1 MGVWLLGGLLS
12 LNGALCYAELATTY
26 PRSGG
31 DYHYLTKAF
40 GRWMGFLFGWAQLA
54 VILTGSI
61 ASMAYA
67 FADYGVQLWG
77 AKPGDTSA
85 TLWLAAGSIV
95 ALSVMNL
102 LGVVVGK
109 SVQNCLSAVK
119 ILGLVGIFVA
129 AMLCSSRG
137 SLASPG
143 TIEGPG
149 LGLALVFVLYAY
161 GGWSDAAFVAAEV
174 RGRQRNLPLAL
185 FLGIGLITVIY
196 LLVIMAYM
204 VVLGFDGAR
213 ASETPAADV
222 MQLVVGD
229 WGRSIISGLVMVSAL
244 GAINGLI
251 LTGSRIYASLGAD
264 HVIFARLSRW
274 DQQRGAPA
282 AALDCPRR
290 HLLAVGARGRNRRGP
305 PRDRCRSAGHRPSG
319 LPWEKYFG
327 GFETLVSGTA
337 PVFWT
342 FFLLTGISLFV
353 LRDRDGQR
361 HASVHNAAVSAAA
374 DHLLRHVRVHALLQ
388 PDVCEGTRD
397 HRPAAVGGGRPALRD
412 QSVARPPA
420 DDAGATWTTLVSLHT
435 FPSPGTP
442 HTGMH
447 ILPPPRA
454 PRVLADSERHIANAG
469 KASAIHPHHI
479 ECGCRTGKAIG
490 RRVATRSHATHG
502 KDSPCQAATMS
513 SVSNTFASSCPN
525 PRSLTESFPP
535 TASRAAPRS
544 GRAPRA
550 TRHRSSPGDRTT
562 IEKRQWPLA

>member
-1 MGVWLLGGLLS
+1 MTAHENPPDTVDSDPAMPIAPTLGLWDAVSIIVGIVVGTAIFKTPRMVFLNVSGPWAVMGVWLLGGLLS
-12 LNGALCYAELATTY
+12 LIGALCYAELATTY

-77 AKPGDTSA
+77 AKPGDTPA
-85 TLWLAAGSIV
+85 TLWLAAGSIAV
-95 ALSVMNL
+95 LSVMNL
-102 LGVVVGK
+102 LGVMVGK
-109 SVQNCLSAVK
+109 SVQNYLSAVK

-129 AMLCSSRG
+129 AVMCSSRG
-137 SLASPG
+137 SLESSG

-222 MQLVVGD
+222 MQLVLGD

-244 GAINGLI
+244 GAMNGLI

-274 DQQRGAPA
+274 DQQRGAPV
-282 AALDCPRR
+282 AALIAQGAISLLLVLSVGTATGR
-290 HLLAVGARGRNRRGP
+290 HLIDAALRAIGL
-305 PRDRCRSAGHRPSG
+305 HG
-319 LPWEKYFG
+319 LPWEAYFG

-337 PVFWT
+337 PVFWA

-353 LRDRDGQR
+353 LRVRDGQR
-361 HASVHNAAVSAAA
+361 RRPFTTPLFPVPPIIFCGMCGYMLYSSLTYAKELAIIG
-374 DHLLRHVRVHALLQ
+374 LLPL
-388 PDVCEGTRD
+388 
-397 HRPAAVGGGRPALRD
+397 AVGIPLYAISQWRGHR
-412 QSVARPPA
+412 
-420 DDAGATWTTLVSLHT
+420 
-435 FPSPGTP
+435 
-442 HTGMH
+442 
-447 ILPPPRA
+447 RA
-454 PRVLADSERHIANAG
+454 
-469 KASAIHPHHI
+469 
-479 ECGCRTGKAIG
+479 
-490 RRVATRSHATHG
+490 
-502 KDSPCQAATMS
+502 M
-513 SVSNTFASSCPN
+513 
-525 PRSLTESFPP
+525 
-535 TASRAAPRS
+535 
-544 GRAPRA
+544 
-550 TRHRSSPGDRTT
+550 
-562 IEKRQWPLA
+562 